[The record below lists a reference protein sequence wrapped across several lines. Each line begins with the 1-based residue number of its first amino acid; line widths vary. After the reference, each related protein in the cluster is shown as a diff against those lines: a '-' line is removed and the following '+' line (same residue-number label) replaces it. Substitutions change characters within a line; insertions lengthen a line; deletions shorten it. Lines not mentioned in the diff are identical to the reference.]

1 MRRALLLLLLVLLA
15 APPLRAALPSPAEWH
30 EDVAVLRD
38 ALETVHPGLHRYHA
52 AFDYDALE
60 RDLAASHD
68 LGEAWVT
75 LARFLSTI
83 ECGHTFPNPANQ
95 KRVVAEAVF
104 RNTLRVPFYFRW
116 DERRMIVTRDASQSG
131 AFPAGTEITAINGL
145 PVATILEQLVPLS
158 RTDGANAAKRV
169 ANLEVLPEDRWS
181 AFDVYYPL
189 VFHPPAGAWTFTL
202 RDRTV
207 EEAPVTDAARLA
219 VREELLRASKESN
232 APPWTLAIRGTT
244 AVLTMQT
251 WVTFND
257 HWDWEGFLRQA
268 FEMLEAK
275 GVKRLVLDL
284 RGNEGGSSVGDVIL
298 AHRITK
304 PVRRDLFGRYV
315 RYRELPERL
324 RPVLDTW
331 DRSFD
336 RWSDAQP
343 AAAKPGFFRL
353 PSENDEIA
361 PRKPHFAGPVE
372 VLVGPENSSATFE
385 FALAMRRLRLGKL
398 IGRPTG
404 GNQRGINGGAFYFLR
419 LPHSQL
425 EVDLP
430 IIGFFTDGK
439 EPPNGGIAPDVL
451 VKNLDDPFAAAKK

>member
-1 MRRALLLLLLVLLA
+1 MRRALLLLLLLLA
-15 APPLRAALPSPAEWH
+15 GHPLHAQLPSAADWH

-38 ALETVHPGLHRYHA
+38 ALETVHPGLHRYQR

-60 RDLAASHD
+60 RELAASRD

-104 RNTLRVPFYFRW
+104 RNTPRVPFYFRW
-116 DERRMIVTRDASQSG
+116 AEGRMIVTRDASQSG
-131 AFPAGTEITAINGL
+131 AFPAGTEIVAINGM
-145 PVATILEQLVPLS
+145 PVTKILERLLPLS
-158 RTDGANAAKRV
+158 RTDGANDAKRV
-169 ANLEVLPEDRWS
+169 ANLEVLPEERWS

-189 VFHPPAGAWTFTL
+189 LFHPPSGAWTFAL

-219 VREELLRASKESN
+219 LRDELLRTSKESN
-232 APPWTLAIRGTT
+232 APPWTLEIRGTT
-244 AVLTMQT
+244 AVLAMKT

-257 HWDWEGFLRQA
+257 HWDWEGFLRRA
-268 FEMLEAK
+268 FETMEARR
-275 GVKRLVLDL
+275 VKRLVIDL
-284 RGNEGGSSVGDVIL
+284 RRNEGGSSVGDVIL
-298 AHRITK
+298 AHLITK
-304 PVRRDLFGRYV
+304 PVPRDLFGRYV

-336 RWSDAQP
+336 RWADAEP

-353 PSENDEIA
+353 PSEKDEIA
-361 PRKPHFAGPVE
+361 PRKPHFGGRVD

-385 FALAMRRLRLGKL
+385 FALAMRRHRLGKL

-419 LPHSQL
+419 LPHSLL

-430 IIGFFTDGK
+430 IIGYFAEGK

-451 VKNLDDPFAAAKK
+451 VRHVTDPFNASAK